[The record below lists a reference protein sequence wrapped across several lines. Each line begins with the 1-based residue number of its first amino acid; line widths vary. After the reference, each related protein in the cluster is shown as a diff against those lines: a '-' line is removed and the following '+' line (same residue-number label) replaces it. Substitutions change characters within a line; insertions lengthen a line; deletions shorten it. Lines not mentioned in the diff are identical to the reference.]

1 VREIIPIRS
10 ALNPILSQ
18 KCKFHY
24 FGYLQIK
31 DFDGT
36 TTVIRVKMK
45 TAVCVKEFFEYSR
58 LGFIQDVEIVELYY
72 NNSESVQ

>member
-1 VREIIPIRS
+1 
-10 ALNPILSQ
+10 
-18 KCKFHY
+18 
-24 FGYLQIK
+24 
-31 DFDGT
+31 
-36 TTVIRVKMK
+36 MK